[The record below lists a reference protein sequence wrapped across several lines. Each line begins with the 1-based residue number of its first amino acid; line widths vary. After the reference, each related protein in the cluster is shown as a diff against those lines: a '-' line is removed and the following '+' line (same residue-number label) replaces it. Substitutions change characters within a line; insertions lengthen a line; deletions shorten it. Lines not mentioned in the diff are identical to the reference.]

1 MREVKEKAQNQL
13 TKRWHI
19 LNIENILLFL
29 FPLKTLLIAKKIFF
43 NADIHMYSDQK
54 KQNFGSQKSMNDLES
69 HRKLKSDISKQR
81 SHPVSPTE
89 PEEKIHLPATCTSE
103 DEAEN
108 KK

>member
-1 MREVKEKAQNQL
+1 
-13 TKRWHI
+13 
-19 LNIENILLFL
+19 
-29 FPLKTLLIAKKIFF
+29 
-43 NADIHMYSDQK
+43 
-54 KQNFGSQKSMNDLES
+54 MNDLES